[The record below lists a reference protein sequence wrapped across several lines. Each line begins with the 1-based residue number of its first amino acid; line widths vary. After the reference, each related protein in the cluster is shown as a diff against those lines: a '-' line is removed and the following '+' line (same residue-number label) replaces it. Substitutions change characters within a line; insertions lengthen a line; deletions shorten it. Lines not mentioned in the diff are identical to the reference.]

1 MNRQFVKENKKP
13 LKEFFVDLLSKI
25 ASKVAIG
32 NLDKMIDADPVLKK
46 KKDDIIRLSND
57 MRQRLIKIKKEN
69 PKQYRRLMKNPLFK
83 DYGV

>member
-46 KKDDIIRLSND
+46 RKDDIIRLSND
-57 MRQRLIKIKKEN
+57 MRQRLIKIKKED
-69 PKQYRRLMKNPLFK
+69 PAQYQRLMKNPLLK
-83 DYGV
+83 KYGV

>member
-46 KKDDIIRLSND
+46 RKDDIIRLSND
-57 MRQRLIKIKKEN
+57 MRQRLIKIKKED
-69 PKQYRRLMKNPLFK
+69 PKLYRDLMKNPLFK
-83 DYGV
+83 KYGV

>member
-1 MNRQFVKENKKP
+1 VTRQFVKENKKP

-46 KKDDIIRLSND
+46 RKDDIIRLSND
-57 MRQRLIKIKKEN
+57 MRQRLIKIKKED
-69 PKQYRRLMKNPLFK
+69 PAQYQRLMKNPLLK
-83 DYGV
+83 KYGV

>member
-57 MRQRLIKIKKEN
+57 MRQRLIKIKKED